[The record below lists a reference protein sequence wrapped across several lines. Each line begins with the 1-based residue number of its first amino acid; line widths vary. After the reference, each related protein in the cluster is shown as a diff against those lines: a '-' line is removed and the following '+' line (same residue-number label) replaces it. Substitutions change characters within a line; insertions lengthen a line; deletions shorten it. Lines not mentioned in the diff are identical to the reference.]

1 MEKAPMKYWRS
12 IILIISFFVS
22 TSVVAQK
29 VTVSQDINIRND
41 FTFHMIGKVKD
52 KILLYRDQGND
63 KKVVIF
69 DEAMVMQSERQLNL
83 IEKRPVVYDLVN
95 LDTAF
100 GVFYGFLEK
109 DEAVLQLDIF
119 SPSLQI
125 MDSIEVFRS
134 EKNKDA
140 LQYQTITSEDGSKI
154 AFYNTK
160 ENELIKVI
168 IYDVQKKETLLNSEY
183 IIRDADM
190 LNSIMQYE
198 LSNKGNLLMLTERGN
213 NRNDKQSHIALIYH
227 FLLSGNT
234 VEQISIP
241 LENIVLSDL
250 FMSIDNYNNRVGV
263 CGLYD
268 EKRDKQSVGYFGVV
282 GSIDNWDRE
291 PIHLVP
297 FEKEVFFELYG
308 DRNKKRLENFT
319 INNVLWKE
327 DGSLIMILEMSVD
340 VVRRNGGVGALS
352 SNTRF
357 SNSNDFG
364 GLAGWSDHYRE
375 DLLVLSLDKMFKKE
389 WSQVFYKKQFSQND
403 QAVYSSVYSF
413 VTPSRARLLFND
425 EIRNNSTVSEYIFDG
440 MGNFKRSSVLSTE
453 YQSLR
458 LRFKDAVQI
467 SNTEVLVPSQ
477 RNYVLNLVKIDYS
490 K

>member
-1 MEKAPMKYWRS
+1 MKYWQ
-12 IILIISFFVS
+12 ILIIISFLSS
-22 TSVVAQK
+22 TLVVGQK

-41 FTFHMIGKVKD
+41 FSFHMIGKIED
-52 KILLYRDQGND
+52 KIMLYRDQGND
-63 KKVVIF
+63 KKVLIF
-69 DEAMVMQSERQLNL
+69 NSAMEMQSERQLNL
-83 IEKRPVVYDLVN
+83 IEKRPIVYNLLN

-100 GVFYGFLEK
+100 GVFYGFIEK
-109 DEAVLQLDIF
+109 DEAVLQFDIF
-119 SPSLQI
+119 SPSLATL
-125 MDSIEVFRS
+125 DSIEIYRT

-140 LQYQTITSEDGSKI
+140 LQFQTIVSEDGSKI
-154 AFYNTK
+154 AFYNIK
-160 ENELIKVI
+160 ENEIIKLI
-168 IYDVQKKETLLNSEY
+168 IYDIHKREVLLNSEY

-190 LNSIMQYE
+190 LSGAMQYE
-198 LSNKGNLLMLTERGN
+198 LSNQGNFLMLTERGN
-213 NRNDKQSHIALIYH
+213 SRNGKDSHIALIYH
-227 FLLSGNT
+227 FLLSGET

-241 LENIVLSDL
+241 LENIVISDL
-250 FMSIDNYNNRVGV
+250 FMSIDNANNRVAV

-268 EKRDKQSVGYFGVV
+268 EKRDNQSIGYFGVV
-282 GSIDNWDRE
+282 GFINSWDKE

-327 DGSLIMILEMSVD
+327 DGSPILILEMSMD
-340 VVRRNGGVGALS
+340 VVRRNGSVGTLS
-352 SNTRF
+352 GSTRF
-357 SNSNDFG
+357 NNANDFG
-364 GLAGWSDHYRE
+364 GMAGWSDHYRE
-375 DLLVLSLDKMFKKE
+375 DLLVLSLDKAFRKE

-403 QAVYSSVYSF
+403 QAVYSSVYPF

-458 LRFKDAVQI
+458 LRFKDAIQI
-467 SNTEVLVPSQ
+467 SNSEVLVPSQ